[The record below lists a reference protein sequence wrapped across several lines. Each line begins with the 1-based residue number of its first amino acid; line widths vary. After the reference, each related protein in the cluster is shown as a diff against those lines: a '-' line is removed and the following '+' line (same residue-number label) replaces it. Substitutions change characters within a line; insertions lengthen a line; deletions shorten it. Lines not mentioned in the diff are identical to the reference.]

1 MPGSLLIGTHKV
13 PRAGFDCLL
22 KPVSCYMEQGK
33 RIIVNLRTCP
43 GPPSLRDRMTADEL
57 SDQRRARTA
66 APDPGAADST
76 SLGLP
81 VYSFAA
87 YRSDPPVEFDAGYL
101 VDRRGLVFGHAAAAG
116 SDPRLVAD
124 RLPAVVGADGI
135 VAAPP
140 RGPPRVH
147 PSGSGRDGERERLDP
162 VGTLYRNGAG
172 GRLGPG
178 PPLGRARAPVGD
190 APRTEPVRQSRRA
203 HPPDRARSPTVGCLV
218 RKAAEIRETGDGDHV
233 LILP

>member
-22 KPVSCYMEQGK
+22 KPVSRYMEQGK

-124 RLPAVVGADGI
+124 RLCGRRRRRHRRRP
-135 VAAPP
+135 PP
-140 RGPPRVH
+140 RPAPRPPVRVPDGMGSVNDLILSGPFLGTEQEGGLGPARPSVEPGPRSAMLPEPNLFDSPDGLIH
-147 PSGSGRDGERERLDP
+147 RIGPDPRPSAASSGRPRRF
-162 VGTLYRNGAG
+162 
-172 GRLGPG
+172 GRP
-178 PPLGRARAPVGD
+178 ATAI
-190 APRTEPVRQSRRA
+190 TS
-203 HPPDRARSPTVGCLV
+203 
-218 RKAAEIRETGDGDHV
+218 
-233 LILP
+233 